1 MDWYTLVTALI
12 SSYGIPL
19 LTKWG
24 LTVTPQVAAFINT
37 AAIGGLTG
45 LVHFFE
51 TFFKQR
57 KVADAAAAPG
67 ATAASVASSAGIVVP
82 LSSNAGVGG
91 VVKMLPLFFAV
102 GLGLLAVTGL
112 SGCAT
117 LGKIFTPTAA
127 PYVQVA
133 VDVAVA
139 AAVGTDSTTQVAKA
153 TRIKVIAQQLLAA
166 DSSSTATLSAIE
178 VVLNAKLVSLNLPAG
193 DLAAAELLT
202 NTLAAVVQAQ
212 LSNPDTAAKLGTAQ
226 VQIALVLND
235 VITATSAYGV

>member
-67 ATAASVASSAGIVVP
+67 ATAASVASSAGVVSP
-82 LSSNAGVGG
+82 LNPNAGVGG
-91 VVKMLPLFFAV
+91 VVKMLPLFLAI
-102 GLGLLAVTGL
+102 GLAVSALGL

-117 LGKIFTPTAA
+117 IGKIFTPTAA

-139 AAVGTDSTTQVAKA
+139 TAVGTDSTTQAAKA

-178 VVLNAKLVSLNLPAG
+178 AVLNAKLVSLNLPAG

-212 LSNPDTAAKLGTAQ
+212 LANPDTAAKLGTAQ
-226 VQIALVLND
+226 VQIAVVLND